1 MPPFFNLI
9 RDICLLRR
17 APQDLPYSVANL
29 FAVVVACVL
38 LDLAVAVV
46 RATPLADALAGAV
59 LGLGFTLGTLNLVLS
74 LRGLRN
80 RFVQAA
86 TALLACALA
95 FTLLSLPLLL
105 LTGEPPKSAAT
116 ATPLQLLLSAIG
128 LPLLVWQVIVEAH
141 VLRHS
146 LDVPFLTG
154 IMIAIL
160 WIVAILALGAAAGA
174 PGL

>member
-1 MPPFFNLI
+1 MPAFFYLI

-17 APQDLPYSVANL
+17 GPQDLPYSVQNL
-29 FAVVVACVL
+29 LAVAGICVL
-38 LDLAVAVV
+38 LDLAVAFV
-46 RATPLADALAGAV
+46 RATPLGDALAGAV
-59 LGLGFTLGTLNLVLS
+59 LGLGFTLGALNLVLS
-74 LRGLRN
+74 IRGLRN

-105 LTGEPPKSAAT
+105 LTGEPPKSAGT
-116 ATPLQLLLSAIG
+116 ATPLQLIVSAIG

-146 LDVPFLTG
+146 LDIPFLSG

-174 PGL
+174 P

>member
-1 MPPFFNLI
+1 
-9 RDICLLRR
+9 
-17 APQDLPYSVANL
+17 
-29 FAVVVACVL
+29 
-38 LDLAVAVV
+38 
-46 RATPLADALAGAV
+46 
-59 LGLGFTLGTLNLVLS
+59 
-74 LRGLRN
+74 
-80 RFVQAA
+80 VQSA

-160 WIVAILALGAAAGA
+160 WIVAILALAAAAGA

>member
-1 MPPFFNLI
+1 
-9 RDICLLRR
+9 
-17 APQDLPYSVANL
+17 
-29 FAVVVACVL
+29 
-38 LDLAVAVV
+38 
-46 RATPLADALAGAV
+46 
-59 LGLGFTLGTLNLVLS
+59 VLS
-74 LRGLRN
+74 IRGLRN

-116 ATPLQLLLSAIG
+116 ATRLQLIVSAIG

-146 LDVPFLTG
+146 LDIPFLSG

-174 PGL
+174 P